1 MYLKVK
7 YAKTYFIYF
16 KDKGK
21 VNYKLGSHPLKKQA
35 YYFLLYEKY
44 SPFCFPLDP
53 EFQTITSPIFLYV
66 RVSKLLNLVLI
77 T

>member
-7 YAKTYFIYF
+7 YAKTYFICF

-53 EFQTITSPIFLYV
+53 EFQTITSPIFLHV
-66 RVSKLLNLVLI
+66 ISTRFRSFETL